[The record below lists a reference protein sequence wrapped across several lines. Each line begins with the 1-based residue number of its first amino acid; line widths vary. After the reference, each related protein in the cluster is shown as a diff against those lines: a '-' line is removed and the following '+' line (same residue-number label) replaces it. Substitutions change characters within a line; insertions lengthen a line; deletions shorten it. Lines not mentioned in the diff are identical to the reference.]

1 MGLESRLQALL
12 EEALK
17 MAPTYPWTLWVLG
30 LHMIDDHTTQ
40 ADC

>member
-17 MAPTYPWTLWVLG
+17 MAPTLPMDFVG
-30 LHMIDDHTTQ
+30 AGSPHD
-40 ADC
+40 